1 MAGTTYQIWRIL
13 RANGQTLVWFAR
25 RLGYSYVYVKG
36 VRSGRYPVSPEFRRR
51 ASIALGLPEDVLF
64 SQVREEVSV

>member
-1 MAGTTYQIWRIL
+1 MAETTDQIWRIL

-36 VRSGRYPVSPEFRRR
+36 VKSGRYRVSPEFRRR
-51 ASIALGLPEDVLF
+51 ASQALGLPEDVLF
-64 SQVREEVSV
+64 SQVREEVTA